1 MISLQNSTMIVL
13 FHAVMYAIKE
23 LSTPVW
29 QNEVRHITY
38 QVLEAMREAE
48 KN

>member
-1 MISLQNSTMIVL
+1 MLVL
-13 FHAVMYAIKE
+13 FHAICFILSE

-29 QNEVRHITY
+29 QNEVRQITY
-38 QVLEAMREAE
+38 QVAQAMEEAE